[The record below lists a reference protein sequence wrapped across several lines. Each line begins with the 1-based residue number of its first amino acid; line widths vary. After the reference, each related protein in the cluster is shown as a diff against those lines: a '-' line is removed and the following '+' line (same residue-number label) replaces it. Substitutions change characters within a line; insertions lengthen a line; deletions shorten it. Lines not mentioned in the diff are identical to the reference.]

1 MNHQHQQNK
10 IRDDKRFNDF
20 LATNIDS
27 TINDR
32 YCRTC
37 NVRLVH
43 NPRNS
48 PYDKY
53 LYSCPICNCTSNIHS
68 TAPGEKLMATFP
80 THNIQSATDKKLIVQ
95 SDQDRLSRSKYFINK
110 RLQEKNEIENQ
121 DPYLAIL
128 KKNNKITITNIEYF
142 SPTAEEGD
150 DYYDSR

>member
-1 MNHQHQQNK
+1 MNNNK

-20 LATNIDS
+20 LASNIDS

-32 YCRTC
+32 YCQRC
-37 NVRLVH
+37 HLRMVH

-53 LYSCPICNCTSNIHS
+53 LYSCPACNCTANIHN
-68 TAPGEKLMATFP
+68 TEPEEKLVTMFP
-80 THNIQSATDKKLIVQ
+80 THNTSSAMDKRLVIQADEQ
-95 SDQDRLSRSKYFINK
+95 RLSRSKYFI
-110 RLQEKNEIENQ
+110 QKNMQKKAEVEDN

-128 KKNNKITITNIEYF
+128 KKNNKITITNIDYF
-142 SPTAEEGD
+142 SPVDEED